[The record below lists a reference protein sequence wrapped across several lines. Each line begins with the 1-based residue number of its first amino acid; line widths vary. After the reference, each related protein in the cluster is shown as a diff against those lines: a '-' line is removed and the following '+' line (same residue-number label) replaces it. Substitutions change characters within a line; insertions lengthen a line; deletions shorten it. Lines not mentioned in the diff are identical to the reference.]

1 MPSLTHNTPALRF
14 PGYTGVWEQQRFNE
28 LALVRRGLTY
38 KPSDVHASGIRVLR
52 SSNIV
57 EETFTTS
64 PDDIFVQDSAIN
76 IPFIQNGDIL
86 VTAANGSSRLVGKHA
101 IVRNLLKNS
110 AVPGGFMLCLSSPEP
125 DFLNASMSSSWYSKF
140 IHVFVAGGNGS
151 IGNISKSSLD
161 MQPVL
166 VPSLPEQ
173 RKIGSFF
180 RHVDGLI
187 NLHQRQ
193 TQKLTELKQGLL
205 QDMFPREGESV
216 PRLRFPG
223 FTDTWEQHQLNDY
236 CGQLSATLDPQKTPN
251 SIFAEYSMPAFDNG
265 EIPNIVTGNTM
276 NSTRKILDRS
286 CLLINKLNV
295 RKKRIW
301 LVDKPEDNAV
311 SSAEF
316 IPIYSDEISLKFLKY
331 SVSNETFTTYLEE
344 CSSGSSNSQKRI
356 TPDVLMSAKLS
367 FPSRREQDAIGQLM
381 TVLDDLLAL
390 HEQYT
395 MKLTHLKK
403 GLLQK
408 MFPQD

>member
-1 MPSLTHNTPALRF
+1 MPSHTTHNTPALRF
-14 PGYTGVWEQQRFNE
+14 PGYTGV
-28 LALVRRGLTY
+28 
-38 KPSDVHASGIRVLR
+38 
-52 SSNIV
+52 
-57 EETFTTS
+57 
-64 PDDIFVQDSAIN
+64 
-76 IPFIQNGDIL
+76 
-86 VTAANGSSRLVGKHA
+86 
-101 IVRNLLKNS
+101 
-110 AVPGGFMLCLSSPEP
+110 
-125 DFLNASMSSSWYSKF
+125 
-140 IHVFVAGGNGS
+140 
-151 IGNISKSSLD
+151 
-161 MQPVL
+161 
-166 VPSLPEQ
+166 
-173 RKIGSFF
+173 
-180 RHVDGLI
+180 
-187 NLHQRQ
+187 
-193 TQKLTELKQGLL
+193 
-205 QDMFPREGESV
+205 
-216 PRLRFPG
+216 
-223 FTDTWEQHQLNDY
+223 WEQHQLNDY

-265 EIPNIVTGNTM
+265 EIPNIVTGDTM

-331 SVSNETFTTYLEE
+331 SVSNESFTTYLEE

-381 TVLDDLLAL
+381 TVLDGLINLHQRQTQKLTKLKTGLLQNMFPREGESVPRLRFPGFTTTWKQQKLGDIATIVGGGTPATTHSEYWNGTIDWYAPAEITNQRYVSHSQRQITQL
-390 HEQYT
+390 GLEKSSAQLLPAHKTVLFTSRAGIGKMAILQREAATNQGFQSLVLHDGIDPYFIYSMNAILKKKAEKIAAGSTFLEISGSHLAHIRITIPSLSEQKQIGSFFRTLDDRIHCHEQYT
-395 MKLTHLKK
+395 VKLVELKK